1 MALVRAR
8 LAVAVVVTPRRG
20 NLGQLCLRST
30 PRELWMEEEGAAPAL
45 LQTRCLDLAR
55 SHSKEAAVGFFP
67 LPHFLDVFVP
77 HKDLIA
83 AGLLL
88 VA

>member
-1 MALVRAR
+1 
-8 LAVAVVVTPRRG
+8 
-20 NLGQLCLRST
+20 
-30 PRELWMEEEGAAPAL
+30 MEEEGAAPAL

-77 HKDLIA
+77 RKDLLA